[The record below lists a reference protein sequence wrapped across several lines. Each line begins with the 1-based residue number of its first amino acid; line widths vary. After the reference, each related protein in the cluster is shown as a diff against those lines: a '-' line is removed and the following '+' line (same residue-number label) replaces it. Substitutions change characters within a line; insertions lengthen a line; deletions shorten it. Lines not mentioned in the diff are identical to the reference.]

1 MSSILK
7 SNSLRLLLVSP
18 PGGGKGTIIN
28 KIINSNPSFLASDS
42 PSPFIVSSGTI
53 LRNNKNN
60 DLIKSYMESGKLV
73 PNEIVNN
80 LVLKEIENIDLG
92 SDAQANKLV
101 IFDGFPRNKEQ
112 CKFLKENLSKE
123 KQINMVIEIDTP
135 QKLIIDRCVNR
146 FIHLKSGRSYN
157 LSYNPPKVPMEDDIT
172 HEPLVQRDDDKLETV
187 VKRLEDYNTK
197 LKGIKEFFN
206 EEEQKKTV
214 LFHQVDGETSDI
226 NFTKIQAILSK
237 YFEK

>member
-1 MSSILK
+1 MSSLLK

-28 KIINSNPSFLASDS
+28 KIINSKPSFLASNS
-42 PSPFIVSSGTI
+42 ASPFIVSSGTI
-53 LRNNKNN
+53 LRNNKDNN
-60 DLIKSYMESGKLV
+60 LIKPYMKSGKLV
-73 PNEIVNN
+73 PNQIVNS

-92 SDAQANKLV
+92 SDAQANNLV

-112 CKFLKENLSKE
+112 CEFLKENLSKD

-157 LSYNPPKVPMEDDIT
+157 LNYNPPKVPMKDDIT
-172 HEPLVQRDDDKLETV
+172 NEPLVQRDDDKLETAL
-187 VKRLEDYNTK
+187 KRLEDYNSK
-197 LKGIKEFFN
+197 LKGIKEFFH
-206 EEEQKKTV
+206 EAEQKKNV
-214 LFHQVDGETSDI
+214 LFHRVDGETSDI
-226 NFTKIQAILSK
+226 NFGKIEAILTK